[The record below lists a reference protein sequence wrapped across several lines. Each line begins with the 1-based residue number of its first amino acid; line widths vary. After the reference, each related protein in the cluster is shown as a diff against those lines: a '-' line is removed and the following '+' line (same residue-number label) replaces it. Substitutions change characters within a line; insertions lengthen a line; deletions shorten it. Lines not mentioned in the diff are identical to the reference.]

1 MKSNLEDVVTAIDLS
16 RKTMSR
22 IRLNYVWALGYNV
35 HRMPVAAEVLFPFTG
50 IRLPPWLADENS
62 TFGHLQ
68 LCPQNGQNS
77 SASGTNYQ
85 ISPPQTKTSLPLVA
99 HFQVAIGALAISH
112 TNFSTNQSAL
122 LALKAHITS
131 DPLNILT
138 ANWSSASNSDICNW
152 VGISCGAGHHRITAL
167 NLWHMGLARVFLP
180 HLGKLSFL
188 VELGLKII
196 AFMVPYCKNCLV
208 CAG

>member
-1 MKSNLEDVVTAIDLS
+1 MSGPWA
-16 RKTMSR
+16 TMSTECR
-22 IRLNYVWALGYNV
+22 WRLKFCSLSLEFDYHRGLQV
-35 HRMPVAAEVLFPFTG
+35 HDFFISKR
-50 IRLPPWLADENS
+50 DENS